1 MEEDEQEQRRRKVEA
16 GRAKLAHF
24 RQRKAKGDCAH
35 SKKKTAKRKSA
46 TVDAPVQ
53 EESPVASEDRGLLGG
68 GDVCKATSCSD
79 TPDGA
84 AAAQLE
90 NPDGASTED
99 SEQPWQKL
107 DGDGSEQPVVLT
119 KEYEQ
124 ECKPE
129 IAALM
134 SRHEDETDR
143 EQWSMGLPAEMQQV
157 QLQTQPV
164 PPLELEALRLS
175 LSNMHTA
182 QLELTQANLQREKET
197 ALMELR
203 DMLNGR
209 HAQELALLQNRQLLE
224 LELVR
229 EQHAREREEAAL
241 RCSRETAELK
251 EKLQSEMERNVQ
263 IIETLKQDWE
273 SERDLC
279 LESLRKELS
288 AKHQSELENLQSQ
301 FKKELAEQKTELEK
315 IFQAKNQA
323 ESSLQALQ
331 AQHDAAVKK
340 LQEDLQCE
348 RCRHAEDLD
357 LRVREKEREKQL
369 ELENLQASYEELKAR
384 SQEEVR
390 RLWSQLESTRTDR
403 QELSDLREQLL
414 ARASHVEELEHL
426 QRDFEQQQQR
436 EKTEHE
442 SELEQLR
449 LYFEKKLRDAE
460 KNYQEDLTLLQQRL
474 QEVREDSLLES
485 AEISSSSV
493 LLEETSE
500 KERRDDLDQLS
511 FHLEQHEEGL
521 CLQTQ
526 LEESPQHQVAAQQ
539 EADLVGTQV
548 LVQRVGLLEEPGPE
562 LACIHLQGV
571 QGPAVEEETKVPTA
585 TLGLETEVKLP
596 MLQTELQEEINL
608 LKIENRNLH
617 EKLQREI
624 RLKEDLE
631 KGKHNLVE
639 DHQEELRKAKEQI
652 QLMKQE
658 LKERK
663 AEWKDTSEALR
674 REAEEKLTLMLLELR
689 EQAELEKRSII
700 NEFELREIEMKQ
712 LQDQQAAQILDLEGS
727 LKEQQGRL
735 RQLEVGL
742 AGDESL
748 QSDQES
754 SSGLAPVDQN
764 QDLELA
770 PLNLKEDCALQLMQ
784 AQNRFLEQRKE
795 ITETFTAEQD
805 ALLRKAQGKHASEL
819 QLLQERHQ
827 QHVLSLTAELEAKHQ
842 ASVEEL
848 KAVFQREQW
857 ALSEARVAELQT
869 KHAAEIHALETRHL
883 SQLDSVESCYLSE
896 IQALRDEHER
906 ALEQLRGDLEEQLQK
921 KDSSHQVILTQE
933 LEKLQRKHDEELE
946 SAKGSWRAELST
958 EHTESLRALAAELR
972 GAHQEELAG
981 ALLNQRRLLE
991 EEKSMALDRVQAEVL
1006 LLEQQHQAALQ
1017 GLGDMH
1023 AAEMQR
1029 QRAEQQALQER
1040 AMQGEFERG
1049 KEAALHE
1056 NKEMHRLEWEQV
1068 QSLHQKEKESLSLQL
1083 QEKSNQVLQLEDQIL
1098 SLRREIQ
1105 EHRSEL
1111 ETLQQRRDRENQEG
1125 TNLISM
1131 LKSDV
1136 DLSHS
1141 ERIALQ
1147 DALRRLLGLFGETV
1161 KAAVSLKSR
1170 ISERV
1175 GLCLEDENS
1184 PDTRLEGQVSSV
1196 APALDETWPGLDVAL
1211 PDLDRTLTECTEVS
1225 SMAEISSHICES
1237 FFLSPESTL
1246 ECEQPV
1252 RSIYRSLGLAVD
1264 GLLEMVLD
1272 SSRQLEEA
1280 RQIHT
1285 RFEKEFSSKNEE
1297 TAQVVRKHQ
1306 ELLERLEEENSAKT
1320 RLMLELHKAEGLI
1333 EGFKVEKASLQ
1344 EALVQKETSEQGL
1357 VAELESLKQQLQ
1369 RVTRQQAELKEE
1381 NAVLCHQKEVAATEA
1396 EEREAGVP
1404 VTIAHKD
1411 SALRREVE
1419 AATTER
1425 LETRQQCEKDQ
1436 ATLHAQVKLLEA
1448 ELEEQLS
1455 RHQACA
1461 SQAEEL
1467 SALRQQ
1473 MVSLDKHLRSQRQF
1487 MDEQAVER
1495 EHEREE
1501 FQQEI
1506 QRLEEQLHRAA
1517 QPQARGSR
1525 DSDVE
1530 LLQEKLREKT
1540 DELNELVMKKEL
1552 ADRQVLIQEEEI
1564 KHLEET
1570 NANTKR
1576 KVIQL
1581 QEELE
1586 KQRKAMKE
1594 LQQDKEA
1601 LQQQQMNNLLLVST
1615 LQSKLDEGKCSV
1627 PPVDSCPKDPEIQLE
1642 AVQRALLQ
1650 RESEV
1655 LDLKEQLEKVTDDLV
1670 NKNEEVLHLNLKLDL
1685 QNNHAA
1691 ISIRGLQEENA
1702 NLKEFLQNKEKE
1714 ILCLSEQLEAQL
1726 AGMGSGTLSEVMYS
1740 RSSEVEELKSII
1752 ETLQENQERLQKD
1765 KAEEIEQLHEVI
1777 EKLQRELTLGEP
1789 AKHEL
1794 SDSQAEDLQSELER
1808 GLYCLQTE
1816 GAETQA
1822 TLQAELQNALEAKE
1836 ALGQLLT
1843 EQEHQHGQALE
1854 ALQQR
1859 LRVAEEA
1866 AERQL
1871 AQLRSSA
1878 TLREAEVQGLASQIQ
1893 EFEAALKAKDA
1904 EIAQRDLEI
1913 EAINRRRS
1921 AHSTELEAILQAFTS
1936 LRRTLEQQPP
1946 GATHEPPELQRLRVQ
1961 CVRLSHQLQALNQR
1975 FLRCQKELDKQQAC
1989 GSPVLHR
1996 IKGSFQGQVARSDKA
2011 LCGEESEQNVGN
2023 RQLPMASRGQADDP
2037 QSPVK
2042 GDLQPAKA
2050 LVTGNHTGLHKQ
2062 DSMMSM
2068 LAVCQRQLESELLLV
2083 KNEMHLSAEDYGKAS
2098 GTVKDKEKRRECFK
2112 LQKVDLITQVKQ
2124 LQEKLNRLVYSMNFQ
2139 NTETED
2145 FNSQQPLA
2153 FSHVLENS
2161 LNGSCSN
2168 GEETDRLP
2176 PVDEFNINKITQDVI
2191 DSIGNQDSLK
2201 RNEMPNVP
2209 MEDKVA
2215 LQDGSLGLQLSLPSS
2230 SHDLTYIEEAEPLK
2244 NALSAMDL
2252 SSWSSPEVVRKDSML
2267 EPPPS
2272 LPLTP
2277 CVDVL
2282 SQHSLDLS
2290 LKDRMSASVL
2300 QADQSGL
2307 LCSLGGSAAEKAP
2320 SWAESSLAADGAPSA
2335 DPHVHHVVVEKD
2347 VEDFII
2353 TSLDSQEKSRSSPLG
2368 LEGKSNGS
2376 ENSDGFGC
2384 GETLNQG
2391 SGGLEAPTV
2400 SPAVPSPA
2408 SGSFRQSLEAMKE
2421 KEVHPKQVKALL
2433 QMVYDE
2439 SHHILALSE
2448 YHGYPSA
2455 LSKGEPSTPI
2465 KHFLRGGQGLLEA
2478 LPALRGHLTPA
2489 PQQAEK
2495 ELSDTCLDWRGE
2507 FLQVVQEAFEK
2518 EREMLMVEL
2527 QPQLSGSDS
2536 RALVER
2542 LQKVAQE
2549 QGDLQEKSLE
2559 QLRQSDRSSLLSEI
2573 QALRAQLRLTHLQ
2586 NQEKLQQLCA
2596 ALTSA
2601 EARGSQQEHQ
2611 LRRQVELLAYKVEQE
2626 KSIASDL
2633 QKTLNE
2639 EQQKANNARKLLV
2652 VEQNA
2657 VKALKSEL
2665 CECKQDNER
2674 LLKSL
2679 NDVQREVLQLR
2690 SVLDSKEND
2699 LKAALQELESERIK
2713 ERALQSQLEQEQQE
2727 HLQREGQDSKAL
2739 EELRISLEKQFAQNN
2754 RLSVA
2759 LKHEQTAK
2767 DNLQKEL
2774 QIESSRCEALL
2785 AQERSRLSKLH
2796 RNLEAAQGRSQELSE
2811 ALQHERVLT
2820 EQLSRRAQE
2829 ACAHQET
2836 QAHRALL
2843 RKLKE
2848 ETARVVELQAALE
2861 KVQQHAMC
2869 AQQQLEAEV
2878 QRRCAELEKEKEVSA
2893 RLRSTVQALRT
2904 SKPELSCDWDRERE
2918 MPTQLQAELEQLHR
2932 RLAEQEGLKDMR
2944 RRVETR
2950 QSRADT
2956 DKWKKWQRDKEKLR
2970 ELELQRQRHE
2980 HKIKQLQRKMRELEA
2995 REAAHLSP
3003 ELEHLQEQQQGLDSI
3018 RQQLLCAAGMLASF
3032 INQTINRTVNDW
3044 TSSNEKAVASL
3055 LRTLEDLK
3063 SQLSTSGSPQK
3074 KMTAEVQVQLVDVLL
3089 KENDSLTNALSTVTQ
3104 EKAELCR
3111 AASRLEK
3118 TLKHHLLKGC
3128 ALSRSDRRRDRTVLQ
3143 SSPGLADPG
3152 LSAPAFREEANTR
3165 NVKMEKLYLHYLR
3178 AESFRKALIYQKKY
3192 LLLLIGGFQD
3202 SEQETLSM
3210 IAHLGVFPSKAD
3222 RKITTSR
3229 PFTRFRTAVRV
3240 VIAISRLRFLVKK
3253 WQEVDRR
3260 GALAQSRAPHS
3271 GFLVSRQQLIPP
3283 ETTESLPE
3291 TSQSPPETRESPP
3304 TRDVSFSHTRDSV
3317 PKASPRR
3324 RDRSNPSPNSRSERS
3339 LTASQDQEHSLTE
3352 YIHHLE
3358 MIQQRLVGLPPDSS
3372 SKRSCRQ
3379 KNKQ

>member
-143 EQWSMGLPAEMQQV
+143 EQWSMGLPAEMQ
-157 QLQTQPV
+157 QPV

-972 GAHQEELAG
+972 GAHQ
-981 ALLNQRRLLE
+981 
-991 EEKSMALDRVQAEVL
+991 
-1006 LLEQQHQAALQ
+1006 
-1017 GLGDMH
+1017 
-1023 AAEMQR
+1023 
-1029 QRAEQQALQER
+1029 
-1040 AMQGEFERG
+1040 GEFERG

-1396 EEREAGVP
+1396 EEREA
-1404 VTIAHKD
+1404 
-1411 SALRREVE
+1411 ALRREVE

-1525 DSDVE
+1525 DSDQAQLDEEVE

-2878 QRRCAELEKEKEVSA
+2878 QRRCAELEKEKE
-2893 RLRSTVQALRT
+2893 
-2904 SKPELSCDWDRERE
+2904 
-2918 MPTQLQAELEQLHR
+2918 
-2932 RLAEQEGLKDMR
+2932 
-2944 RRVETR
+2944 
-2950 QSRADT
+2950 
-2956 DKWKKWQRDKEKLR
+2956 R